1 VTIPPIDP
9 SLMTAGPEWQIDAV
23 APTPAEIESGA
34 GAGADADATPG
45 VSFGDMLG
53 DSLRT
58 LQARQDEAAQAAQAL
73 ATGQASDPTSVV
85 MAIEKAQLSM
95 QLASTIRTKAV
106 ESFNDVFRT
115 TV

>member
-1 VTIPPIDP
+1 MTVPPIDP
-9 SLMTAGPEWQIDAV
+9 AMATAGGEWQIDAI
-23 APTPAEIESGA
+23 APSPAETESAA
-34 GAGADADATPG
+34 GAGATPG

-53 DSLRT
+53 DQLRT

-73 ATGQASDPTSVV
+73 ATGRTSDPTSVIV
-85 MAIEKAQLSM
+85 AVEKAQLSM
-95 QLASTIRTKAV
+95 QLASTLRTKAV

>member
-9 SLMTAGPEWQIDAV
+9 SLMTTGAEWQIDAI
-23 APTPAEIESGA
+23 APTPAEVESGA
-34 GAGADADATPG
+34 GPGADATPG

-73 ATGQASDPTSVV
+73 ATGQAGDLTSVV